1 MQNFRRI
8 PRKSVLNVN
17 LFFYVNIIN
26 VNIYITLHNVF
37 FIFNILQMNREYT
50 NFLEQG
56 KNIYITFMDFTV
68 SKFYAQNKK
77 RTRAESLSIMQLYCK
92 IPREIMRTSRKRDRI
107 KVRYEQ
113 FVNLRRQARGFGAR
127 PNIKYAISSFR
138 TAVRAG
144 EVGGAMYIPADALS
158 AIRYK

>member
-8 PRKSVLNVN
+8 SRKSVLNVN
-17 LFFYVNIIN
+17 LFFYVNI
-26 VNIYITLHNVF
+26 TLRNVF
-37 FIFNILQMNREYT
+37 FIFYILQMNREYT

-56 KNIYITFMDFTV
+56 TNIYITFMDFTV
-68 SKFYAQNKK
+68 SKFYGQNKK

-113 FVNLRRQARGFGAR
+113 FVNLRRRARGRVRRTTQYKICNILLPDSRAR
-127 PNIKYAISSFR
+127 RRSRWSNVYTGGRSFCDP
-138 TAVRAG
+138 V
-144 EVGGAMYIPADALS
+144 
-158 AIRYK
+158 